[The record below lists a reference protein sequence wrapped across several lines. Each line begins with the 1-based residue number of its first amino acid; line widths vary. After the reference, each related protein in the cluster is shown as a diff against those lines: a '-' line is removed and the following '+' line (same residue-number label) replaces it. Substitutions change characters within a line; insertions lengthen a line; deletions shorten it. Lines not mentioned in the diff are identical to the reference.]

1 MEDYAWE
8 TFKDKYEL
16 EFITSAYILLVEIQS

>member
-1 MEDYAWE
+1 MEGDAWE

-16 EFITSAYILLVEIQS
+16 EFIISAYVLLVELRS